1 MTLRKAIFAALAFV
15 GPIVTTSSCTS
26 LQRNYTSL
34 PTLAPTTYPSGTVTT
49 APGTSPSPG
58 ASGTALPTACQTES
72 PTSTIVAMSLA
83 IAPANVAPYGELFGY
98 AVADST
104 GTYGNVAAPIALAA
118 GTTIQFANGDVPAP
132 QTIYHSAIGFSGS
145 TFPATPYVF
154 PSADAGEIGA
164 AVSASAPWSTGR
176 LTGTSSCFSQPLVV
190 PAGTFYF
197 GDLDYY
203 DSVGMR
209 GVIVAR

>member
-1 MTLRKAIFAALAFV
+1 MTFRNVFAALALAA
-15 GPIVTTSSCTS
+15 PIVTASSCTS
-26 LQRNYTSL
+26 LQRNYSSL
-34 PTLAPTTYPSGTVTT
+34 PTLAPTTVPSGTVTT
-49 APGTSPSPG
+49 APGTSPSPA
-58 ASGTALPTACQTES
+58 ASGSAPPTACQTES

-83 IAPANVAPYGELFGY
+83 IAPANVPPYGELFGY

-132 QTIYHSAIGFSGS
+132 ATIYHSAVGFSGS

-154 PSADAGEIGA
+154 PTADAGGVGSV
-164 AVSASAPWSTGR
+164 VSATAPWSTGR

-197 GDLDYY
+197 GDLDDYN
-203 DSVGMR
+203 SVGMR